1 MADNQLSTNSISVL
15 FDINIEGKMTFL
27 LDILI
32 IWMGNST
39 TDGNEKI
46 KWLAEI
52 ASSCWRHPSMTKEH
66 VWCGGG

>member
-1 MADNQLSTNSISVL
+1 
-15 FDINIEGKMTFL
+15 MTFL